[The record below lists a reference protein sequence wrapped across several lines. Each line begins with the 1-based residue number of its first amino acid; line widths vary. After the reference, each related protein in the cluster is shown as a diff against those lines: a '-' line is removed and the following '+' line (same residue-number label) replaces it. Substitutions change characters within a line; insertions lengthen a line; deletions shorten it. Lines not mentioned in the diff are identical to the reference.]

1 MVCAAHCR
9 YLIHRKDDSRKV
21 RLVQGTMHVRL
32 LQVDGLGN
40 PIELQAPTDGVPL
53 SPTASQLVNKR
64 HSMLSSL
71 RSLRTLSPEQFPT
84 SLVPPHVQAAAAKN
98 PALLERVRAGALHR
112 RLRPSRAIRRVS
124 DEDSPMPLVDD
135 ASLAPLHRFDSLT
148 AGASAL
154 AARARRGTSPPVKS
168 PRRGSSS
175 DRSGSPSVV
184 AALASR
190 LSAHVRSPSTGRL
203 RLPPVQFATASPSVS
218 ADAAA
223 LQPSGLTFPPV
234 FDFASATSSVTGSG
248 SGSGGVGI
256 SGSPASAVNV
266 ELQPSRLYRG
276 RSTAAGK

>member
-1 MVCAAHCR
+1 
-9 YLIHRKDDSRKV
+9 
-21 RLVQGTMHVRL
+21 MHVRL
-32 LQVDGLGN
+32 LQVDGQGN

-53 SPTASQLVNKR
+53 SPTASQLVNKQ
-64 HSMLSSL
+64 HGMLSSL

-112 RLRPSRAIRRVS
+112 RVRPSRAIRRVS
-124 DEDSPMPLVDD
+124 YEDSPTPLVDD

-154 AARARRGTSPPVKS
+154 AARARTGTSPPVKS
-168 PRRGSSS
+168 PRHGLRS

-184 AALASR
+184 AELASR

-203 RLPPVQFATASPSVS
+203 RLPPVQFANSLSLATASPSDS